1 MTASREFSDTFGDA
15 LLSANV
21 PVPEG
26 VVGPDGQPAPKRFN
40 VYRNNVVVS
49 LCEAMAATYPAIQNL
64 VGEEYFTALA
74 REFVTRHPPTSAVM
88 LWYGGDFPSF
98 IDAFPPLASY
108 PYLGDV
114 ARLEWGSLDSYH
126 SADAEP
132 LDPLMLASLAPE
144 QLAAVRFHEHPATK
158 IIQSSWPIHALIEA
172 NRFSPGQNR
181 PVDMTSAETVM
192 VTRPDVDVILTS
204 LRPGG
209 AVFFQ
214 SLLDGEALGEAASRA
229 LEADET
235 FDLSENLA
243 DALKTGTFAAL
254 M

>member
-1 MTASREFSDTFGDA
+1 MPASRGFSDTFGDA

-74 REFVTRHPPTSAVM
+74 REFVTQHPPTSAVM

-98 IDAFPPLASY
+98 IDAFPPLADY

-114 ARLEWGSLDSYH
+114 ARLEWSWLVSYH
-126 SADAEP
+126 SADAAP
-132 LDPLMLASLAPE
+132 LDPAVLGSLPPE
-144 QLAAVRFHEHPATK
+144 ELPEARFQAHPAT
-158 IIQSSWPIHALIEA
+158 QLLSSLWPILTLVEA
-172 NRFSPGQNR
+172 NRFSVGSNK
-181 PVDMTSAETVM
+181 PVDMTSAEAVL
-192 VTRPDVDVILTS
+192 VTRPDVDVALTA
-204 LRPGG
+204 LRAGG
-209 AVFFQ
+209 DVFFQ
-214 SLLDGEALGEAASRA
+214 ALLDGDMLGVAASRA

-243 DALKTGTFAAL
+243 DALKTGAFAAL